1 MPYAPA
7 PDGELHYEAAGSGAP
22 LLLIAGLGGLG
33 SFWRNQVAVLRQRFT
48 VITFDQRGAGRST
61 HSDMPYS
68 IEQMAE
74 DTLALMDHLHLER
87 ATLVGHSTGGAIGLC
102 IAATRPE
109 RVQRLVLSATWTHAD
124 GYFRRLFETR
134 RELLARG
141 DGALYQKLS
150 ALMLFPPEWI
160 ARNEA
165 AMREREAQAP
175 SDPLAIRILIRRI
188 DALLRHDGRKWA
200 RAVRCPTLVIVA
212 RDDAVTPA
220 YFSESLAGS
229 IPGASLEILERGGH
243 FVPLTE
249 PQPYNAALAAFLGSQ
264 N

>member
-1 MPYAPA
+1 
-7 PDGELHYEAAGSGAP
+7 
-22 LLLIAGLGGLG
+22 
-33 SFWRNQVAVLRQRFT
+33 
-48 VITFDQRGAGRST
+48 
-61 HSDMPYS
+61 
-68 IEQMAE
+68 
-74 DTLALMDHLHLER
+74 
-87 ATLVGHSTGGAIGLC
+87 
-102 IAATRPE
+102 
-109 RVQRLVLSATWTHAD
+109 VLSATWTHAD

-188 DALLRHDGRKWA
+188 DALLRHDAREWA

-229 IPGASLEILERGGH
+229 IAGAKLEILERGGH

-249 PQPYNAALAAFLGSQ
+249 PQPYNAALVAFLDR
-264 N
+264 